1 MILPQLKIQMKMD
14 KCVNK
19 YNLPQQT
26 QKDKE
31 NPYSPVTIKDI

>member
-1 MILPQLKIQMKMD
+1 MKMD

-19 YNLPQQT
+19 YILPQQT

-31 NPYSPVTIKDI
+31 NPYSRITIQDI